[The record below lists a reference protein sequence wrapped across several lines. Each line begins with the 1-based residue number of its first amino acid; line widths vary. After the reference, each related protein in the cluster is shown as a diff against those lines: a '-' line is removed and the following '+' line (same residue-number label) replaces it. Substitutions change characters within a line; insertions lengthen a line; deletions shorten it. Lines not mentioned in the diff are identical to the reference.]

1 MVVSLS
7 MLTVVCAV
15 GLPPDKESEECWTEF
30 LHDMCGAPS
39 RPEGCTNSA
48 PSCYR
53 LIVFVQQ
60 PTKSISPTHA
70 CAIETRCLL
79 ELFLLGC
86 LKLQGAERSLSVV
99 VINVDPEDVLVEAEV
114 PRLLAETPVHHQPI
128 LCPRSDDH
136 GMSNLNRTTT
146 KPWWGRLDS
155 NQRPTDYEIT
165 AA

>member
-1 MVVSLS
+1 MVASLS

-48 PSCYR
+48 PSCCR

-70 CAIETRCLL
+70 CAIETRCLH
-79 ELFLLGC
+79 ELFLLRC
-86 LKLQGAERSLSVV
+86 LKLQGAVRSLGCL
-99 VINVDPEDVLVEAEV
+99 D
-114 PRLLAETPVHHQPI
+114 Q
-128 LCPRSDDH
+128 CRS
-136 GMSNLNRTTT
+136 
-146 KPWWGRLDS
+146 
-155 NQRPTDYEIT
+155 
-165 AA
+165 